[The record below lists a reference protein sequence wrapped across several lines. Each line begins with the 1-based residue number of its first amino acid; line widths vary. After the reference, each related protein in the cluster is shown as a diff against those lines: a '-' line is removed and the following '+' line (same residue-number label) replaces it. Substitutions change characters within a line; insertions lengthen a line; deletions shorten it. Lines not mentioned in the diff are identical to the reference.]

1 MLYLLGQSLVGRRAE
16 QIVALARRL
25 AARGEG
31 VPRAVTDGR
40 IAVAAAHAKA
50 VAPEAV
56 GELELR
62 NPPCSWAEAIRTR
75 TFVNYAELVNG
86 ALLHYDW
93 TDLNANPLDV
103 AVSSAQR

>member
-16 QIVALARRL
+16 QIIALARHL
-25 AARGEG
+25 VARGEG
-31 VPRAVTDGR
+31 APRVVADGR

-50 VAPEAV
+50 VASEAI
-56 GELELR
+56 GEVELR

-93 TDLNANPLDV
+93 TDLKGD
-103 AVSSAQR
+103 